1 MKKTTLIANYVIC
14 LIFYINTFD
23 IIVLIQM
30 MEQESFSFWAANF
43 FAIYSNTSNI
53 IFLIY
58 TYVGSIESEIKRA
71 Y

>member
-43 FAIYSNTSNI
+43 FAIYSNTYI

-71 Y
+71 N